1 MFWRQNEAPNLG
13 LSLSYYSILEMGLC
27 MKWKGDEKYE
37 YCSFRTVLYLTRC
50 GGGSGF
56 SQVSLFVNE
65 LQVHLQSL
73 LFLLKL
79 VDVLRHLGLISLH
92 KDSHLCYIKEA
103 NIALQALQYRWM
115 RAVLTWSEFICANK
129 SAMRGVWSVKHILP
143 TGLEVLCSCSLVRLE
158 KIYPN
163 HRTTTP
169 HLEDFMISIC

>member
-13 LSLSYYSILEMGLC
+13 LSLSYYSILELGLY

-56 SQVSLFVNE
+56 SQVSLFLNE

-115 RAVLTWSEFICANK
+115 RAVLTWSVFICANK
-129 SAMRGVWSVKHILP
+129 SAVRGVWSVKHILP

-158 KIYPN
+158 KFTL
-163 HRTTTP
+163 TTEQP
-169 HLEDFMISIC
+169 LHS